1 MASADETT
9 EALRKEVSELKAQL
23 KELDEE
29 NVDLR
34 EICAESGI
42 PWEERLGIRRHKR
55 YFARLCA
62 EHPIGRAAPAS
73 EIRGAA
79 PIVEG
84 IAECAGSVL
93 CTGLIARCFFTGFV
107 QLAKQ
112 FPWRFGGRFVTTL
125 EGHGDIVRSLAALE
139 GGRLAS
145 GSNDRTIKVWHS
157 TLTDISKKVYIM

>member
-1 MASADETT
+1 MTSANETMQ
-9 EALRKEVSELKAQL
+9 ALQKEVSELKAQL

-29 NVDLR
+29 NGDLR
-34 EICAESGI
+34 EICVESRI
-42 PWEERLGIRRHKR
+42 PWEDKLAARRHKR

-125 EGHGDIVRSLAALE
+125 EGHEESVLSLAALE

-145 GSNDRTIKVWHS
+145 GSDTIRIWDS
-157 TLTDISKKVYIM
+157 ALSNILR